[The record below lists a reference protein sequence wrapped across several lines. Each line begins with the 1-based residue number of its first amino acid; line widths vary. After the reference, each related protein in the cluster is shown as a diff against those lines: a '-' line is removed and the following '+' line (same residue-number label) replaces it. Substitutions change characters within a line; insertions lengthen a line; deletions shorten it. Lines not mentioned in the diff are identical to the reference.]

1 MLRSCRRQHDLFI
14 CSSFIMFSSCLVQPT
29 ILHFDTG
36 SYDPYESYEYVFQL
50 QNLNSNLS
58 TSTSVR
64 KTNEGFGPIKSS
76 RPVACGP
83 PLRGWQRGVTKP
95 AIGMERDGSRKCH
108 LVSGF
113 DLSFYIV
120 LWMIDANLLIS
131 NLTISYAHFLQPSR
145 FAEDP
150 LLSTDRL
157 PRSLSLGRPGG
168 QV

>member
-14 CSSFIMFSSCLVQPT
+14 CSSFIMFSSCLVRRT

-50 QNLNSNLS
+50 QNLNPIQPLDIH
-58 TSTSVR
+58 
-64 KTNEGFGPIKSS
+64 KCKETNEGFGPIKSS

-120 LWMIDANLLIS
+120 L
-131 NLTISYAHFLQPSR
+131 
-145 FAEDP
+145 
-150 LLSTDRL
+150 
-157 PRSLSLGRPGG
+157 
-168 QV
+168 